1 MCCRIILSKYQ
12 ATPLARRQRQ
22 ASGLKPSLAHAG
34 PHPLIPLIYQ
44 AHRVRRSVRYAAVF
58 PPPGCPAPGRRVQAA
73 QRASIG
79 DGFRQHGLAPVR
91 KGPAPVRVLGQA

>member
-22 ASGLKPSLAHAG
+22 ASGLRPSLAHAG

-58 PPPGCPAPGRRVQAA
+58 PPPGCPAPGRRSKPPSGHRFATA
-73 QRASIG
+73 FASMAWHRFARDRRLSG
-79 DGFRQHGLAPVR
+79 C
-91 KGPAPVRVLGQA
+91 